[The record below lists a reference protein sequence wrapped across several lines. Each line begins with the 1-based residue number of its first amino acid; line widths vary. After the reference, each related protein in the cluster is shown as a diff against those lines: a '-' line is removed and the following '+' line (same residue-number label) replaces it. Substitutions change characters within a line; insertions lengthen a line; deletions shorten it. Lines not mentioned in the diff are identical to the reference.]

1 MKTQNINQNGKF
13 EKMAVLAKTFDQY
26 QNKFQ
31 LFNLSCKIVKE
42 FGTEI

>member
-1 MKTQNINQNGKF
+1 MKTQNINQNGKV

-26 QNKFQ
+26 QNKFE
-31 LFNLSCKIVKE
+31 LFHLSCKIVKE